1 MRIGLFLNLLDEE
14 YQISVYKGIVKK
26 AKEHGVE
33 IVCFQQDNKNM
44 SMEELVSQ
52 FPKKHFFNVDGII
65 LLTSVITDNF
75 AFSKKEDIEKYW
87 ENIPVISVGQKIKNV
102 PSLMIETDESM
113 KELVEHLILKHNYK
127 KFLYIGG
134 SPKHHDAILREQI
147 FKKTLDAYQPW
158 FSDLQYTIKYGFF
171 LEHVAIQALEEYL
184 QENDDNLPD
193 VVVCAND
200 NMALGIYKF
209 FKMNSER
216 LNMKECAVTGFD
228 DVPQAKFEIPALTT
242 IHQPLEEIGEKSL
255 ELIKEFVEKKSVSD
269 ETFIESKVMYRNS
282 CGCNSDLLKQTE
294 DILIE
299 QNKNNDMQKFLK
311 HIQSKYVRS
320 ENILRIVNRIAQQM
334 NNISSIDG
342 LNYVISGNISQLEVT
357 SFCILKFKEYELKKS
372 VKNNQLYVLPI
383 YVKRNKNEFFDFSKG
398 KTITFGEFY
407 QKFLE
412 IDNSKQTSLIFKYLR
427 SGDDIIGCIL
437 YEASHVLLPY
447 ITSISN
453 NIAQVLNRLKSLE
466 EKEKYSEYLE
476 KEVTKR
482 TKELVK
488 ANNKRM
494 KVEAEVLKI
503 SELERQRFSN
513 DLHDDIC
520 QRLAGISML
529 CRSYSN
535 QTVPVTKEQMVELA
549 QLTGETLQC
558 TRQYA
563 HNSYPVELD
572 SLGMNNSLSNLCNSF
587 SIQSGISCDYKWN
600 VNENL
605 VFDKIK
611 LLNLFRIIQEA
622 LHNVL
627 KHSKASKVEVSVNS
641 EKNKIIAKV
650 CDNGCGISKNAIKE
664 KKGIG
669 MNSMEYR
676 ANQIGAEFKIEQNK
690 PSGTCVIVTVDLNS
704 TNDIV

>member
-75 AFSKKEDIEKYW
+75 AFSKKEDIQKYW

-158 FSDLQYTIKYGFF
+158 FSDLQYTIKYGLF

-184 QENDDNLPD
+184 KENDNNLPD

-255 ELIKEFVEKKSVSD
+255 ELIKDFVEKKSVSD

-282 CGCNSDLLKQTE
+282 CGCNSDLLNPKE
-294 DILIE
+294 AALIE
-299 QNKNNDMQKFLK
+299 QNNDNDMQKFLK

-398 KTITFGEFY
+398 KTITFGDFY
-407 QKFLE
+407 QKFLG

-690 PSGTCVIVTVDLNS
+690 PSGTCVIVTVNLHSSN
-704 TNDIV
+704 NII

>member
-52 FPKKHFFNVDGII
+52 FSKKHFFNVDGII

-75 AFSKKEDIEKYW
+75 AFSKKEDIQKYW

-255 ELIKEFVEKKSVSD
+255 ELIKDFVEKKSVSD

-282 CGCNSDLLKQTE
+282 CGCNSDLLNQKE
-294 DILIE
+294 AALIE
-299 QNKNNDMQKFLK
+299 QNNDNDMQKFLK

-342 LNYVISGNISQLEVT
+342 LNYVISGNIAQLEVT
-357 SFCILKFKEYELKKS
+357 SFCILKFKDYDLKKS
-372 VKNNQLYVLPI
+372 VKNNQLYVHPV
-383 YVKRNKNEFFDFSKG
+383 YVKRNNNEFFDFSKG
-398 KTITFGEFY
+398 KIITFGDFY
-407 QKFLE
+407 QKFLG

-572 SLGMNNSLSNLCNSF
+572 SLGMNHSLSNLCNSF
-587 SIQSGISCDYKWN
+587 SVQSGIECDYEWN
-600 VNENL
+600 VDENL

-627 KHSKASKVEVSVNS
+627 KHSKADKVEVSVKS
-641 EKNKIIAKV
+641 EKNQIIAKV
-650 CDNGCGISKNAIKE
+650 CDNGCGINKNVIKE

-669 MNSMEYR
+669 MSSMEYR
-676 ANQIGAEFKIEQNK
+676 ANQIGAKFRIEQNK
-690 PSGTCVIVTVDLNS
+690 PSGTCVIVTANLHS
-704 TNDIV
+704 SNDIV

>member
-26 AKEHGVE
+26 AKELGIE
-33 IVCFQQDNKNM
+33 IICFQQDNKNM

-75 AFSKKEDIEKYW
+75 AFSKKEDIQKYW

-255 ELIKEFVEKKSVSD
+255 ELIKEFVEKKSVND

-398 KTITFGEFY
+398 KTITFGDFY
-407 QKFLE
+407 QKFLG

-488 ANNKRM
+488 ANNQRM

-549 QLTGETLQC
+549 QLIGETLQC

>member
-75 AFSKKEDIEKYW
+75 AFSKKEDIQKYW

-299 QNKNNDMQKFLK
+299 QNKNTDMQKFLK

-398 KTITFGEFY
+398 KTITFGDFY
-407 QKFLE
+407 QKFLG

>member
-75 AFSKKEDIEKYW
+75 AFSKKEDIQKYW

-184 QENDDNLPD
+184 QENDNNLPD

-255 ELIKEFVEKKSVSD
+255 ELIKEFVEKKLVSD

-342 LNYVISGNISQLEVT
+342 LNYVISGNIAQLEVT
-357 SFCILKFKEYELKKS
+357 SFCILKFKDYDLKKS
-372 VKNNQLYVLPI
+372 VKNNQLYVHPV
-383 YVKRNKNEFFDFSKG
+383 YVKRNNNEFFDFSKG
-398 KTITFGEFY
+398 KIITFGEFY

-412 IDNSKQTSLIFKYLR
+412 IDNSVQISLIFKYLR

-572 SLGMNNSLSNLCNSF
+572 SLGMNHSLSNLCNSF
-587 SIQSGISCDYKWN
+587 SVQSGIECDYEWN
-600 VNENL
+600 VDENL
-605 VFDKIK
+605 IFDKIK

-627 KHSKASKVEVSVNS
+627 KHSKADKVEVSVKS
-641 EKNKIIAKV
+641 EKNQIIAKV
-650 CDNGCGISKNAIKE
+650 CDNGCGINKNVIKE

-669 MNSMEYR
+669 MSSMEYR
-676 ANQIGAEFKIEQNK
+676 ANQIGAKFRIEQNK
-690 PSGTCVIVTVDLNS
+690 PSGTCVIVTANLHS
-704 TNDIV
+704 SNDIV

>member
-75 AFSKKEDIEKYW
+75 AFSKKEDIQKYW

-398 KTITFGEFY
+398 KTITFGDFY
-407 QKFLE
+407 QKFLG

-488 ANNKRM
+488 ANNQRM

-549 QLTGETLQC
+549 QLIGETLQC

-627 KHSKASKVEVSVNS
+627 KHSKASKVEVSVTS

>member
-1 MRIGLFLNLLDEE
+1 
-14 YQISVYKGIVKK
+14 
-26 AKEHGVE
+26 
-33 IVCFQQDNKNM
+33 
-44 SMEELVSQ
+44 
-52 FPKKHFFNVDGII
+52 
-65 LLTSVITDNF
+65 
-75 AFSKKEDIEKYW
+75 
-87 ENIPVISVGQKIKNV
+87 
-102 PSLMIETDESM
+102 
-113 KELVEHLILKHNYK
+113 
-127 KFLYIGG
+127 
-134 SPKHHDAILREQI
+134 
-147 FKKTLDAYQPW
+147 
-158 FSDLQYTIKYGFF
+158 
-171 LEHVAIQALEEYL
+171 
-184 QENDDNLPD
+184 
-193 VVVCAND
+193 
-200 NMALGIYKF
+200 
-209 FKMNSER
+209 
-216 LNMKECAVTGFD
+216 
-228 DVPQAKFEIPALTT
+228 
-242 IHQPLEEIGEKSL
+242 
-255 ELIKEFVEKKSVSD
+255 
-269 ETFIESKVMYRNS
+269 
-282 CGCNSDLLKQTE
+282 
-294 DILIE
+294 
-299 QNKNNDMQKFLK
+299 
-311 HIQSKYVRS
+311 
-320 ENILRIVNRIAQQM
+320 
-334 NNISSIDG
+334 
-342 LNYVISGNISQLEVT
+342 
-357 SFCILKFKEYELKKS
+357 
-372 VKNNQLYVLPI
+372 
-383 YVKRNKNEFFDFSKG
+383 
-398 KTITFGEFY
+398 
-407 QKFLE
+407 
-412 IDNSKQTSLIFKYLR
+412 R

-535 QTVPVTKEQMVELA
+535 QTVPVSKEQMDELA
-549 QLTGETLQC
+549 QLIGETLQC

-563 HNSYPVELD
+563 HNSYPVELE
-572 SLGMNNSLSNLCNSF
+572 SLGMKHSLSNLCNSF
-587 SIQSGISCDYKWN
+587 SIQSGIECDYEWN

-650 CDNGCGISKNAIKE
+650 CDNGCGINKNAIKE

>member
-26 AKEHGVE
+26 AKELGIE
-33 IVCFQQDNKNM
+33 IICFQQDNKNM

-75 AFSKKEDIEKYW
+75 AFSIKEDLQKYW

-113 KELVEHLILKHNYK
+113 KELVEHLVLKHNYR
-127 KFLYIGG
+127 KFLYISG

-147 FKKTLDAYQPW
+147 FKKTLDAYEPW
-158 FSDLQYTIKYGFF
+158 FSDLQYTIKYGLF

-184 QENDDNLPD
+184 KENDNNLPD

-255 ELIKEFVEKKSVSD
+255 ELIKDFVEKKSVND

-282 CGCNSDLLKQTE
+282 CGCNSDLLNPKE
-294 DILIE
+294 AALIE
-299 QNKNNDMQKFLK
+299 QNNDNDMQKFLK

-342 LNYVISGNISQLEVT
+342 LNYVISGNIAQLEVT
-357 SFCILKFKEYELKKS
+357 SFCILKFKEYDLKKS
-372 VKNNQLYVLPI
+372 VKNNQLYVHPV
-383 YVKRNKNEFFDFSKG
+383 YVKRNNNEFFDFSKG
-398 KTITFGEFY
+398 KIITFGEFY

-412 IDNSKQTSLIFKYLR
+412 IDNSVQISLIFKYLR

-572 SLGMNNSLSNLCNSF
+572 SLGMNNSLCNLCNSF

>member
-87 ENIPVISVGQKIKNV
+87 ENIPVISVGQKIKDV

-113 KELVEHLILKHNYK
+113 KELVEHLVLKHKYR

-147 FKKTLDAYQPW
+147 FKKTLEAYKPW
-158 FSDLQYTIKYGFF
+158 FSDLQYTIKYGLF

-342 LNYVISGNISQLEVT
+342 LNYVISGNIAQLEVT
-357 SFCILKFKEYELKKS
+357 SFCILKFKDYDLKKS

-398 KTITFGEFY
+398 KTITFGDFY
-407 QKFLE
+407 QKFLG

>member
-75 AFSKKEDIEKYW
+75 AFSKKEDIQKYW

-255 ELIKEFVEKKSVSD
+255 ELIKEFVEKKLVSD

-398 KTITFGEFY
+398 KTITFGDFY
-407 QKFLE
+407 QKFLG

-488 ANNKRM
+488 ANNQRM

-572 SLGMNNSLSNLCNSF
+572 SLGMNHSLSNLCNSF
-587 SIQSGISCDYKWN
+587 SVQSGIECDYEWN
-600 VNENL
+600 VDENL

-627 KHSKASKVEVSVNS
+627 KHSRATKVEVSVKS
-641 EKNKIIAKV
+641 EKNQIIAKV
-650 CDNGCGISKNAIKE
+650 CDNGCGINKNAIKE

-690 PSGTCVIVTVDLNS
+690 PSGTCVIVTVNLHSSN
-704 TNDIV
+704 NII

>member
-75 AFSKKEDIEKYW
+75 AFSKKEDIQKYW

-294 DILIE
+294 YILIE

-398 KTITFGEFY
+398 KTITFGDFY
-407 QKFLE
+407 QKFLG

>member
-294 DILIE
+294 DMLIE

-342 LNYVISGNISQLEVT
+342 LNYVISGNIAQLEVT
-357 SFCILKFKEYELKKS
+357 SFCILKFKDYDLKKS

-398 KTITFGEFY
+398 KTITFGDFY

-535 QTVPVTKEQMVELA
+535 QTVPVSKEQMDELA

-563 HNSYPVELD
+563 HNSYPVELE
-572 SLGMNNSLSNLCNSF
+572 SLGMKHSLSNLCNSF
-587 SIQSGISCDYKWN
+587 SIQSGIECDYEWN
-600 VNENL
+600 VNEKL

-650 CDNGCGISKNAIKE
+650 CDNGCGINKNAIKE

>member
-75 AFSKKEDIEKYW
+75 AFSKKEDIQKYW

-255 ELIKEFVEKKSVSD
+255 ELIKEFVEKKSVND

-342 LNYVISGNISQLEVT
+342 LNYVISENISQLEVT

-398 KTITFGEFY
+398 KTITFGDFY
-407 QKFLE
+407 QKFLG

>member
-75 AFSKKEDIEKYW
+75 AFSKKEDIQKYW

-294 DILIE
+294 DKLIE

-398 KTITFGEFY
+398 KTITFGDFY
-407 QKFLE
+407 QKFLG

-453 NIAQVLNRLKSLE
+453 NIAQVVNRLKSLE

-572 SLGMNNSLSNLCNSF
+572 SLGMNNSLCNLCNSF

-690 PSGTCVIVTVDLNS
+690 PNGTCVIVTVDLNS

>member
-26 AKEHGVE
+26 AKEYGVE

-294 DILIE
+294 DMLIE

-342 LNYVISGNISQLEVT
+342 LNYVISGNIAQLEVT
-357 SFCILKFKEYELKKS
+357 SFCILKFKDYDLKKS

-398 KTITFGEFY
+398 KTITFGDFY
-407 QKFLE
+407 QKFLG

-488 ANNKRM
+488 ANNQRM

-704 TNDIV
+704 INDIV

>member
-75 AFSKKEDIEKYW
+75 AFSKKEDIQKYW

-255 ELIKEFVEKKSVSD
+255 ELIKDFVEKKSVND

-282 CGCNSDLLKQTE
+282 CGCNSDLLNPKE
-294 DILIE
+294 AALIE
-299 QNKNNDMQKFLK
+299 QNNDNDMQKFLK

-342 LNYVISGNISQLEVT
+342 LNYVISGNIAQLEVT
-357 SFCILKFKEYELKKS
+357 SFCILKFKEYDLKKS
-372 VKNNQLYVLPI
+372 VKNNQLYVHPV
-383 YVKRNKNEFFDFSKG
+383 YVKRNNNEFFDFSKG
-398 KTITFGEFY
+398 KIITFGEFY

-412 IDNSKQTSLIFKYLR
+412 IDNSVQISLIFKYLR

-572 SLGMNNSLSNLCNSF
+572 SLGMNNSLCNLCNSF

>member
-342 LNYVISGNISQLEVT
+342 LNYVISGNIAQLEVT
-357 SFCILKFKEYELKKS
+357 SFCILKFKDYDLKKS

-398 KTITFGEFY
+398 KTITFGDFY
-407 QKFLE
+407 QKFLG

>member
-342 LNYVISGNISQLEVT
+342 LNYVISGNIAQLEVT
-357 SFCILKFKEYELKKS
+357 SFCILKFKDYDLKKS

-398 KTITFGEFY
+398 KTITFGDFY

>member
-75 AFSKKEDIEKYW
+75 AFSKKEDIQKYW

-398 KTITFGEFY
+398 KTITFGDFY
-407 QKFLE
+407 QKFLG

-690 PSGTCVIVTVDLNS
+690 PSGTCVIVTVNLHSSN
-704 TNDIV
+704 NII

>member
-75 AFSKKEDIEKYW
+75 AFSIKEDLQKYW

-383 YVKRNKNEFFDFSKG
+383 YVTRNKNEFFDFSKG
-398 KTITFGEFY
+398 KTITFGDFY
-407 QKFLE
+407 QKFLG

-535 QTVPVTKEQMVELA
+535 QTVPVSKEQMDELA

-563 HNSYPVELD
+563 HNSYPVELE
-572 SLGMNNSLSNLCNSF
+572 SLGMKHSLSNLCNSF
-587 SIQSGISCDYKWN
+587 SIQSGIECDYEWN

-627 KHSKASKVEVSVNS
+627 KHSKASTVEVSVNS